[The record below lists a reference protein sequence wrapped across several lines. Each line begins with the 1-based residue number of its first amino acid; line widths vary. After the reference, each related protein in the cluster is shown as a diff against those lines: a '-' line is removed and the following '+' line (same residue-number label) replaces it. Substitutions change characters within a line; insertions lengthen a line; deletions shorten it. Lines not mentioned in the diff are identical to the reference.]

1 MPALIGNDYCTITFR
16 VAITKNENAV
26 TQPGVGLAR
35 KSTFFLNQSISSSF
49 ISLQGGVIL
58 TSKKK
63 VTKEEK
69 DKRKKYTKPE
79 VKKHENLKKITL
91 LSFTAPG

>member
-1 MPALIGNDYCTITFR
+1 MSA
-16 VAITKNENAV
+16 
-26 TQPGVGLAR
+26 
-35 KSTFFLNQSISSSF
+35 
-49 ISLQGGVIL
+49 
-58 TSKKK
+58 KKK
-63 VTKEEK
+63 VTEEKK